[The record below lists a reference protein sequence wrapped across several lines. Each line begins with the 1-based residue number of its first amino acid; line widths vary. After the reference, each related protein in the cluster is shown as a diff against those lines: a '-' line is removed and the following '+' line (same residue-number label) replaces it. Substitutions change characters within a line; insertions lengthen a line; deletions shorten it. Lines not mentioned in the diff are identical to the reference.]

1 MIYLQLFFEFFKA
14 GLFAIGGGLATIPF
28 LTDIG
33 QRTGW
38 FTSGELANM
47 IAISESTP
55 GPMGVNM
62 ATYVGFHTGGIAG
75 GVIAT
80 LGLVCPSILVILVI
94 AGFLKKFRES
104 RGVDAVFYGI
114 RPASTALIA
123 AALAEV
129 CSIAL
134 LNLSAFQTG
143 GAAALFQWK
152 GIALAVV
159 IFVCLQVK
167 PLKKLHPIVFIAAS
181 AVIGAVYNGVTGYF
195 GDILSYSRLMVMMLA
210 GSVIGQ
216 VFNILGAMP
225 GGGLLRHFQH
235 LPVQSEPG
243 AELVQQD
250 TQYPQP
256 GIVITADALD
266 RLLDLGNPQQA
277 QDLRRHGDNQ
287 AVRSYICIY
296 RQQTEGRRCIND
308 DIVILIFY
316 LGQGGFEQ
324 EFPSRPVKL
333 QLRAGQ
339 QNVGRKDVAGICPYN
354 GLLRLRL
361 PPEYVINGGAMLN
374 IQPQTE
380 PQAPLR
386 VHIHT

>member
-104 RGVDAVFYGI
+104 RGV
-114 RPASTALIA
+114 
-123 AALAEV
+123 

-181 AVIGAVYNGVTGYF
+181 AVIGAV
-195 GDILSYSRLMVMMLA
+195 
-210 GSVIGQ
+210 
-216 VFNILGAMP
+216 
-225 GGGLLRHFQH
+225 FQ
-235 LPVQSEPG
+235 
-243 AELVQQD
+243 
-250 TQYPQP
+250 
-256 GIVITADALD
+256 
-266 RLLDLGNPQQA
+266 
-277 QDLRRHGDNQ
+277 
-287 AVRSYICIY
+287 
-296 RQQTEGRRCIND
+296 
-308 DIVILIFY
+308 F
-316 LGQGGFEQ
+316 
-324 EFPSRPVKL
+324 
-333 QLRAGQ
+333 
-339 QNVGRKDVAGICPYN
+339 
-354 GLLRLRL
+354 
-361 PPEYVINGGAMLN
+361 
-374 IQPQTE
+374 
-380 PQAPLR
+380 
-386 VHIHT
+386 